1 MNVLRKELTLIQ
13 KLEYL
18 ELENLNSQDVDLK
31 KIGIFDENYNF
42 VNNLNQFVIFEYD
55 QFNFQ
60 KIISVRSIINE
71 FIKLQ
76 GTYHKELLLAELE
89 KFNIEEGLEDV
100 CRFTSQ
106 VGEQLQS
113 KTSNTFHPI
122 SFALKIEIEHII
134 LDSILLFIKLIS
146 LYLYT
151 SNIVL
156 SNNTYNI
163 KRFSEIE
170 KEIRKTI
177 IGVKLPETFDNSLI
191 AYKLED
197 SSSMFGVGEWLIT
210 EIVKQSKIE
219 VNRENRQVC
228 YSYVALLINAII
240 IQNKGVYITS

>member
-18 ELENLNSQDVDLK
+18 ELENLNSQDVDFK

-60 KIISVRSIINE
+60 KTISVRSIINK
-71 FIKLQ
+71 FIELQ
-76 GTYHKELLLAELE
+76 GTYHKEFLLAELE

-106 VGEQLQS
+106 VGEQLEA
-113 KTSNTFHPI
+113 KINNTFHPI
-122 SFALKIEIEHII
+122 SFAFKVEIEHII
-134 LDSILLFIKLIS
+134 LDSILLFIRLTS

-151 SNIVL
+151 SNIAL
-156 SNNTYNI
+156 SNNSYNI

-170 KEIRKTI
+170 KEMYKNIM
-177 IGVKLPETFDNSLI
+177 GVKLPETFDNSLI
-191 AYKLED
+191 AYRLED
-197 SSSMFGVGEWLIT
+197 MSSTFGVGDWVIT
-210 EIVKQSKIE
+210 EIVKQSKIV
-219 VNRENRQVC
+219 VNRNNRQLC
-228 YSYVALLINAII
+228 DSYVRLLVNAII
-240 IQNKGVYITS
+240 IQNKGVYI